1 VAALFGALPL
11 LQSRKTDLHESLQGN
26 SGRGA
31 SGGRVQR
38 RLRSSLVVAE
48 LAMAVTLMTGA
59 GVLMKSLWRLQQVD
73 PGFQSAG
80 VLKAEFQLP
89 PSRYPQDRN
98 TFPEW
103 PAQQR
108 FYAELQSRIGAIPGV
123 TGVAIAAANP
133 LDAGFTSSIA
143 VVGREAESADFPE
156 PSIRAVSASYFNT
169 MGVRV
174 AAGRA
179 FESSDA
185 PRGAPVVMINES
197 ARQRFFAGGA
207 ALGQRI
213 RLWGAERTVVGVVG
227 NEHFKGLA
235 ATAPPAIYLPLTQAP
250 TANAVLVRTSGD
262 PAALTSAVRGIA
274 RELDP
279 LLPLFGVE
287 PLQET
292 LSNSLGQ
299 QRFTMLAIG
308 MFALIALL
316 LAALGVHGVLN
327 YAVAQRTR
335 EIGIR
340 IALGADPRRV
350 RVRVVSDGAVLV
362 GVGLSIGLFT
372 SLAMT
377 TALESL
383 LFGVSSRDPITF
395 ATVTVLLGVVALIS
409 SYLPARRASRVDPVV
424 ALRAE

>member
-1 VAALFGALPL
+1 
-11 LQSRKTDLHESLQGN
+11 
-26 SGRGA
+26 
-31 SGGRVQR
+31 
-38 RLRSSLVVAE
+38 
-48 LAMAVTLMTGA
+48 M
-59 GVLMKSLWRLQQVD
+59 
-73 PGFQSAG
+73 
-80 VLKAEFQLP
+80 
-89 PSRYPQDRN
+89 
-98 TFPEW
+98 
-103 PAQQR
+103 
-108 FYAELQSRIGAIPGV
+108 
-123 TGVAIAAANP
+123 
-133 LDAGFTSSIA
+133 
-143 VVGREAESADFPE
+143 
-156 PSIRAVSASYFNT
+156 
-169 MGVRV
+169 
-174 AAGRA
+174 
-179 FESSDA
+179 
-185 PRGAPVVMINES
+185 
-197 ARQRFFAGGA
+197 
-207 ALGQRI
+207 
-213 RLWGAERTVVGVVG
+213 
-227 NEHFKGLA
+227 
-235 ATAPPAIYLPLTQAP
+235 PLTQAP
-250 TANAVLVRTSGD
+250 TANAVLVRTNGD

-383 LFGVSSRDPITF
+383 LFGVSSRDPVTF
-395 ATVTVLLGVVALIS
+395 VTVTVLLGVVALIA